1 MPFGAAWSVSFASCD
16 SRAPRFALVDANNF
30 YASCETIFRPQI
42 AGRPVV
48 VLSNNDGCVV
58 ARSAEA
64 KALGFK
70 MGEPWFKVKDQPRSR
85 DVVVFSSNYTLY
97 ADMSS
102 RFQNILADMAPRIEI
117 YSIDESFL
125 DVTGFAEIDRFASEV
140 RGRVRQ
146 WTGLPVCV
154 GVGATKTRAKL
165 ANFVAK
171 KRPEHGGTFNLEGL
185 TSRAEDELLDGIPT
199 SEVWGIGAASSERL
213 KLLGIQCVRQLRD
226 APAGRIREHFTV
238 VMERTVAELNGTP
251 CLSLESVAPAKQE
264 IVSSRSFG
272 RYIRT
277 LEELTEAVLSYASR
291 AAEKLREQ
299 ACTTQLLCT
308 FLETNPFK
316 EGAPQ
321 YNASRVISFNDST
334 DDTLLIARGAVAALR
349 RAYRPGYD
357 YKKAGVLLAEIA
369 PKCNR
374 QATLFDEPNDIER
387 RDRLNRTMD
396 HLNSRFG
403 RGAMRLGGAGRRAT
417 WNMKRDWPSPCYT
430 TDWEMIPLVR

>member
-1 MPFGAAWSVSFASCD
+1 MSSASCD
-16 SRAPRFALVDANNF
+16 SRTPRFALVDANNF
-30 YASCETIFRPQI
+30 YASCVTIFKPQV
-42 AGRPVV
+42 AGRPVI
-48 VLSNNDGCVV
+48 VLSNNDGCVI

-70 MGEPWFKVKDQPRSR
+70 MGDPWFKVRDEPRSR

-102 RFQNILADMAPRIEI
+102 RFQTILADMAPRAEI

-125 DVTGFAEIDRFASEV
+125 DVVGVREVDRFAVEV

-154 GVGATKTRAKL
+154 GIGATKTRSKL

-171 KRPEHGGTFNLEGL
+171 KRPEHGGTFNLEAL
-185 TSRAEDELLDGIPT
+185 TPRAENDLLDGIPT
-199 SEVWGIGAASSERL
+199 GEVWGIGAASSERL
-213 KLLGIQCVRQLRD
+213 KHLGIECVRQLRD
-226 APAGRIREHFTV
+226 APAGRIREHFSV

-251 CLSLESVAPAKQE
+251 CLSLEAVTPAKQQ

-272 RYIRT
+272 RYVRT
-277 LEELTEAVLSYASR
+277 LEELTEAVLSYATR
-291 AAEKLREQ
+291 AAGKLREQ

-321 YNASRVISFNDST
+321 YNGSRVISFNDST
-334 DDTLLIARGAVAALR
+334 DDTLLIAKGAVAALR
-349 RAYRPGYD
+349 QAFRPGYD

-369 PKCNR
+369 PKANC
-374 QATLFDEPNDIER
+374 QATLFDDPDELER
-387 RDRLNRTMD
+387 RERLNRTMD
-396 HLNSRFG
+396 DLNERFG
-403 RGAMRLGGAGRRAT
+403 RGTLQLAAAGRRKA
-417 WNMKRDWPSPCYT
+417 WSMKRDRLSPCYT
-430 TDWEMIPLVR
+430 TDWEMIPRVG

>member
-1 MPFGAAWSVSFASCD
+1 MSSASCD
-16 SRAPRFALVDANNF
+16 SRIPRFALVDANNF
-30 YASCETIFRPQI
+30 YASCETIIKPQV
-42 AGRPVV
+42 AGRPVS
-48 VLSNNDGCVV
+48 VLANNDGCVI

-70 MGEPWFKVKDQPRSR
+70 MGDPWFKVKDEPRSR
-85 DVVVFSSNYTLY
+85 DVVVFSSNYALY

-102 RFQNILADMAPRIEI
+102 RFQTILAEMAPRSEI

-125 DVTGFAEIDRFASEV
+125 DVTGVAQLDRFAVEV

-154 GVGATKTRAKL
+154 GIGATKTRSKL

-171 KRPEHGGTFNLEGL
+171 KRLEHGGTFNLEGL
-185 TSRAEDELLDGIPT
+185 TPRAEDELLDGIPT
-199 SEVWGIGAASSERL
+199 SEVWGIGAASSEHL
-213 KLLGIQCVRQLRD
+213 KHLGIECVRQLRD

-238 VMERTVAELNGTP
+238 AMERTVAELNGTP

-272 RYIRT
+272 RSIRT

-334 DDTLLIARGAVAALR
+334 DDTLLIAKGAVAALR

-369 PKCNR
+369 PKASR
-374 QATLFDEPNDIER
+374 QATLFDDPDEIER
-387 RDRLNRTMD
+387 RDRLNCAMD
-396 HLNSRFG
+396 ELNLRFG
-403 RGAMRLGGAGRRAT
+403 RGTLQLGGAGRRKA
-417 WNMKRDWPSPCYT
+417 WSMKRDRLSPCYT
-430 TDWEMIPLVR
+430 TDWNMIPRVG

>member
-1 MPFGAAWSVSFASCD
+1 M
-16 SRAPRFALVDANNF
+16 
-30 YASCETIFRPQI
+30 
-42 AGRPVV
+42 V
-48 VLSNNDGCVV
+48 VLSNNDGCVI

-70 MGEPWFKVKDQPRSR
+70 MGDPWFKVKDQTRSR

-102 RFQNILADMAPRIEI
+102 RFQTILADMAPRAEV

-125 DVTGFAEIDRFASEV
+125 DVTGVDRVDRFAIEV

-171 KRPEHGGTFNLEGL
+171 KRPEHGGTFNLEAL
-185 TSRAEDELLDGIPT
+185 TNSAEDELLDGIST

-213 KLLGIQCVRQLRD
+213 RKLGIECVRQLRD
-226 APAGRIREHFTV
+226 AEPGRIRKHFTV
-238 VMERTVAELNGTP
+238 VMERTVAELNGMP
-251 CLSLESVAPAKQE
+251 CLALESVAPAKQE

-272 RYIRT
+272 RYVRT
-277 LEELTEAVLSYASR
+277 LEELSEAVLSYAAR
-291 AAEKLREQ
+291 AAEKLRKQ

-321 YNASRVISFNDST
+321 YNASRVIAFNDST
-334 DDTLLIARGAVAALR
+334 DDTLLIGEGALAALR

-369 PKCNR
+369 PKASR
-374 QATLFDEPNDIER
+374 QATLFDSPEELER
-387 RDRLNRTMD
+387 RDRLNFTMD
-396 HLNSRFG
+396 QLNARFG
-403 RGAMRLGGAGRRAT
+403 RGALQLAGAGRRRP
-417 WNMKRDWPSPCYT
+417 WSMKRERLSPCYT
-430 TDWEMIPLVR
+430 TDWEMIPRVG

>member
-1 MPFGAAWSVSFASCD
+1 VSSANSD
-16 SRAPRFALVDANNF
+16 SRTPRFALVDANNF
-30 YASCETIFRPQI
+30 YASCETIFKPHI

-48 VLSNNDGCVV
+48 VLSNNDGCVI

-64 KALGFK
+64 KLLGFK
-70 MGEPWFKVKDQPRSR
+70 MGDPWFKVKDEPRSR
-85 DVVVFSSNYTLY
+85 DVVVFSSNHTLY

-102 RFQNILADMAPRIEI
+102 RFQTILSDMAPRAEI

-125 DVTGFAEIDRFASEV
+125 DVTGIAHVDRLAVEI

-171 KRPEHGGTFNLEGL
+171 KRPEHNGTFNLEAL
-185 TSRAEDELLDGIPT
+185 TRHAEDALLDGIPT
-199 SEVWGIGAASSERL
+199 SEVWGIGAASTEKL
-213 KLLGIQCVRQLRD
+213 KRLGIECVRQLRD
-226 APAGRIREHFTV
+226 APPKRIREHFTV

-277 LEELTEAVLSYASR
+277 LEELTEAVLSYAAR
-291 AAEKLREQ
+291 AAQKLREQ
-299 ACTTQLLCT
+299 QCTTQLLCT

-316 EGAPQ
+316 PEAPQ

-334 DDTLLIARGAVAALR
+334 DDTLLIGRGALAALR

-369 PKCNR
+369 PKANR
-374 QATLFDEPNDIER
+374 QATLFDDPDELER
-387 RDRLNRTMD
+387 RDRLNQAMD
-396 HLNSRFG
+396 ALNLKFG
-403 RGAMRLGGAGRRAT
+403 RGTLQVAAAGRRRPWT
-417 WNMKRDWPSPCYT
+417 MKRERLSPCYT
-430 TDWEMIPLVR
+430 TDWQQIPLVG